1 MDNKI
6 SLVYENGQYTL
17 YIDEKVISVNK
28 YIDNAIDN
36 FTQTINNNAILKSI
50 PWETIE
56 KDLEGIKDDRLE
68 INKEF
73 KTLTFEDMKYFYS
86 TDKVF
91 NMHKGAMKQLVGG
104 YNLFSFVVKMVD
116 AGYIKNYLEI
126 LNFCEEVLSYKV
138 TYRTTESSISV
149 LSPAFNY
156 GSAEYNFVSGKVNK
170 GATIENM
177 TFNEY
182 KKYVIDKIK

>member
-28 YIDNAIDN
+28 YMDNAIDN

-56 KDLEGIKDDRLE
+56 KDLENIKDDRLE
-68 INKEF
+68 INKEY
-73 KTLTFEDMKYFYS
+73 KTLTFGDMKYFYS

-91 NMHKGAMKQLVGG
+91 NMHGGNMQQLLGG
-104 YNLFSFVVKMVD
+104 YNLFSFVVKLVV
-116 AGYIKNYLEI
+116 AGYIKDYLDV
-126 LNFCEEVLSYKV
+126 LSFCEEVLSHKV
-138 TYRTTESSISV
+138 TYRTAESSISV
-149 LSPAFNY
+149 LSPSFNY

-170 GATIENM
+170 GATIGTM
-177 TFNEY
+177 TFDEY
-182 KKYVIDKIK
+182 KAYVLNTIK